1 MTEPAQLAFEL
12 ASMIF
17 LLRDRPDAREDQ
29 ATQFKTL
36 FAAMAGRG
44 LDLHAGEGG
53 LSVGGVLLQDTQPLV
68 GGLRTHLLDRG
79 VGELRLASTVR
90 PAQLL
95 DVLRVL
101 AEPPGRYRSLHEMAI
116 SFDPSV
122 REVLVL
128 SPPAPDGPVESG
140 DWNAYGEVA
149 HAVADQAAEVVRP
162 SVSMRLELLPDHLDA
177 ITRDPSASD
186 VPERLNE
193 VVRAVD
199 DLAAQDDWAALL
211 SAAATIVRGEERAR
225 NSPNARTF
233 GIAIRRMMP
242 RSVVER
248 VARLV
253 PRLEQRADAQLVLQR
268 VGADGTEALLGLL
281 ASSDKMEDRRAYYAA
296 LRQMTE
302 GTDLLVNMLTHDE
315 WFVVRNVAD
324 LCGELR
330 IDSAVPR
337 LAKHVTH
344 GDERV
349 RKSVAAALARIAAP
363 GSAEALRALLKD
375 KSPAVRLAVAQNL
388 DERLRGLAMTV
399 TVALDDES
407 RADLVREYLLALGR
421 MKSSEAVK
429 VLSKAAEPGGKL
441 FGRKPLSTRF
451 AAVEALGLMSNQAA
465 RAALEGLRKDADAS
479 VREAV
484 EKELRGEG

>member
-29 ATQFKTL
+29 AAQFKTL
-36 FAAMAGRG
+36 FASMLGRG
-44 LDLHAGEGG
+44 LDVRASESG
-53 LSVGGVLLQDTQPLV
+53 LTVSGTRLQDTQPLV

-95 DVLRVL
+95 EVLKAL

-116 SFDPSV
+116 SFDASV

-140 DWNAYGEVA
+140 DWNAYDDVA
-149 HAVADQAAEVVRP
+149 HAVAEQAAEVVRP
-162 SVSMRLELLPDHLDA
+162 SVAMRLDLLPDHLDA
-177 ITRDPSASD
+177 ITRDPSATD

-211 SAAATIVRGEERAR
+211 SAAATVVRGEERAR
-225 NSPNARTF
+225 NSPNARSF

-248 VARLV
+248 IARLV
-253 PRLEQRADAQLVLQR
+253 PQPEQRADAQVVLQR

-281 ASSDKMEDRRAYYAA
+281 AGADKMEDRRAYYAA

-330 IDSAVPR
+330 IESAVPK
-337 LAKHVTH
+337 LAKHVNH

-363 GSAEALRALLKD
+363 GSAEPLRSMLRD

-388 DERLRGLAMTV
+388 DERLRGLAMSV
-399 TVALDDES
+399 TVALDEEN

-421 MKSSEAVK
+421 MKSTEAVK
-429 VLSKAAEPGGKL
+429 VLSKAAEPGGKI
-441 FGRKPLSTRF
+441 FGRKPLSTRI
-451 AAVEALGLMSNQAA
+451 AAIEALGLVGTSAA
-465 RAALEGLRKDADAS
+465 RSALETLRNDGDAS

-484 EKELRGEG
+484 EKELQAES